1 MVQRPHLRPKKVA
14 PSDKKVAERMKRSFL
29 RRLAEAR
36 GISVTDEMLDD
47 MLEDLTL
54 RDRIGL
60 CTYAAD
66 LLQRIEGRAV
76 GAASLALWRSFAWTP
91 QGSPK
96 KDFVLTAEEI
106 MIAQDVLAKRLSKSK
121 AGDY

>member
-1 MVQRPHLRPKKVA
+1 
-14 PSDKKVAERMKRSFL
+14 MKRSFL